1 MKLSSAI
8 LANIPSEKIA
18 LTHSVPIEKVE
29 EFKRRL
35 DSLLDYEYSSPQVMG
50 LMAEIEEYKD

>member
-18 LTHSVPIEKVE
+18 LTNNVPLEKVE
-29 EFKRRL
+29 EFKRKM
-35 DSLLDYEYSSPQVMG
+35 DALLDYEHSSPQV
-50 LMAEIEEYKD
+50 E